1 LLAKGDWKIAIP
13 QRFVSFIDFRAR
25 DKERIEA
32 RTRLGWWAMLVE
44 DTKRAKMYEA
54 KALKTLE
61 DMADWAIKTAAPTIA
76 AIYLGTGQNMAEM
89 SNFLKDGMNRMKPRQ
104 KDAVLAW
111 QGSGNGKLSLSY
123 ERVPHGLDAKMK
135 DASAVLM
142 GWV

>member
-1 LLAKGDWKIAIP
+1 
-13 QRFVSFIDFRAR
+13 
-25 DKERIEA
+25 
-32 RTRLGWWAMLVE
+32 
-44 DTKRAKMYEA
+44 MYEA

-76 AIYLGTGQNMAEM
+76 AIYQGTGENMAEM
-89 SNFLKDGMNRMKPRQ
+89 INFINDGTNRMKPRQ

-111 QGSGNGKLSLSY
+111 QSSGKGNLSLSS

-135 DASAVLM
+135 DASAALM